1 MIASFITSLLPGLG
15 CIFLAAFFKAVADTL
30 YHHFDTSIFKKKDTA
45 FWNPLHR
52 HNDAVKKIFGYPLDA
67 AHLAYSGMIVSFIVA
82 TLFQTWLAWYWHV
95 LVFGLVFN
103 GVFNLFYNK
112 VLRK

>member
-1 MIASFITSLLPGLG
+1 MIVSFLTNLLPGLG
-15 CIFLAAFFKAVADTL
+15 CICLAAVFKAVMDTL
-30 YHHFDTSIFKKKDTA
+30 AHHFDTSVFRKWDTK

-52 HNDAVKKIFGYPLDA
+52 HSADVKVIFKYPLTA
-67 AHLAYSGMIVSFIVA
+67 WHLAGSGMIVSFIVA